1 MAFPTVHLS
10 VSLSASSTR
19 GASNESFG
27 VSPAMT
33 LQLLLEHCHDWMEG
47 VDIDAEAS
55 LQLFFLSR
63 LATHVLDASLCIN
76 VTPDHCGCRTI

>member
-1 MAFPTVHLS
+1 MAFPTVDLS
-10 VSLSASSTR
+10 VSLSASSNR
-19 GASNESFG
+19 GASNESDG

-55 LQLFFLSR
+55 LQLFFYRDLPPMSLMLR
-63 LATHVLDASLCIN
+63 YASL
-76 VTPDHCGCRTI
+76 